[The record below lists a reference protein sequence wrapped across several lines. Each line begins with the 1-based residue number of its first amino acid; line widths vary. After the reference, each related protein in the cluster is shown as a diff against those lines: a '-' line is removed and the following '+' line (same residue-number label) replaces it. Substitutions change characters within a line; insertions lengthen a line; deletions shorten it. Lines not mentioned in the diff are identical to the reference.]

1 MTIEELLWFIITA
14 VLSFV
19 IGILLNQLRNKINKE
34 VREENAI
41 KNGLR
46 CLLRENIITI
56 CDRCLD
62 RGTMK
67 LHDLESLEDMSKEYK
82 ALGGNGSVEKLIQD
96 TKKLG
101 IK

>member
-1 MTIEELLWFIITA
+1 MTTNEVLWFIITA
-14 VLSFV
+14 VLSFI
-19 IGILLNQLRNKINKE
+19 IGVLLNAVRNKINKE
-34 VREENAI
+34 IREETAI

-46 CLLRENIITI
+46 CLLRENIIAI

-67 LHDLESLEDMSKEYK
+67 MHDLESLEDMMREYRS
-82 ALGGNGSVEKLIQD
+82 LNGNGSVEKLVRD
-96 TKKLG
+96 TKKLE